1 MSMAGSS
8 FEILIT
14 NRQKKVRLSPQKIRG
29 WAKKILKAVGWKKA
43 CLSFA
48 FVNDSEIRRYHR
60 RYLCINR
67 ATDVLAFGQT
77 QRPSPPSPTPF
88 LGDIV
93 ISVETARREA
103 PRYGHRWDEEL
114 LLYICHGVLHL
125 KGYRDGTPRQ
135 KAAMERKQKEI
146 LKKVRGKNLWPSK
159 KPKRL
164 F

>member
-1 MSMAGSS
+1 MSMAGSA
-8 FEILIT
+8 FEILVD
-14 NRQKKVRLSPQKIRG
+14 NRQKRVRLSPLKIAG
-29 WAKKILKAVGWKKA
+29 WAKKILKVLGWKRA
-43 CLSFA
+43 GLSFV

-60 RYLCINR
+60 QYLGEDR
-67 ATDVLAFGQT
+67 PTDVLAFGQIE
-77 QRPSPPSPTPF
+77 RVFSPSKTPF

>member
-1 MSMAGSS
+1 MARPS
-8 FEILIT
+8 FKILVD
-14 NRQKKVRLSPQKIRG
+14 NRQKTVRLSPRKTAG
-29 WAKKILKAVGWKKA
+29 WAKKILKALGWKRA
-43 CLSFA
+43 ALSFV

-60 RYLCINR
+60 QYLGIDR
-67 ATDVLAFGQT
+67 PTDVLAFGQIE
-77 QRPSPPSPTPF
+77 RPFPPSKTPF

-114 LLYICHGVLHL
+114 LLYVCHGILHL
-125 KGYRDGTPRQ
+125 MGYRDGTPPQ
-135 KAAMERKQKEI
+135 KARMERKQKEI
-146 LKKVRGKNLWPSK
+146 LRKVLGSPWQSK